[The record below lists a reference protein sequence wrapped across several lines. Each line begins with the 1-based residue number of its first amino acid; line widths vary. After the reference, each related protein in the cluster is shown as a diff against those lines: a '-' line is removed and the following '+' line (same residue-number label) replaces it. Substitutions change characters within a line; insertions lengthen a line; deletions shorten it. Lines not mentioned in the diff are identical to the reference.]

1 MTVPTP
7 TTRTIRNAK
16 MKPPL
21 ASTSSRKHIISSL
34 RINFFTILR
43 AAWLLH
49 PSQLEHQSSSTKTT
63 TSLPSSTTMARTKP
77 TLISDN
83 QSRDNIN
90 LCNMY
95 GKKRKATKAA
105 VDLPGRPM
113 KYVPYEN
120 ASMASSSSAT
130 SKTAPPDPIHYLI
143 PKPPSQSPKETE
155 IKTVIIS
162 DSDKA
167 EKTADR
173 DSSMTASSTVQPPSG
188 AASSDRPKESRDG

>member
-1 MTVPTP
+1 MTGPTQA
-7 TTRTIRNAK
+7 TKTIRNAK
-16 MKPPL
+16 MKPSL
-21 ASTSSRKHIISSL
+21 ASTSSRKDIILSL
-34 RINFFTILR
+34 SITFFTILR

-49 PSQLEHQSSSTKTT
+49 PSQVVHQSSSTKIT
-63 TSLPSSTTMARTKP
+63 TSLSLPLSTMARNAT
-77 TLISDN
+77 TLINYN

-90 LCNMY
+90 LSNMY
-95 GKKRKATKAA
+95 GKKRNATKAA
-105 VDLPGRPM
+105 VDLPEGRTM
-113 KYVPYEN
+113 KYVPYED
-120 ASMASSSSAT
+120 ASMA

-155 IKTVIIS
+155 IKTVIMS
-162 DSDKA
+162 DSDEA